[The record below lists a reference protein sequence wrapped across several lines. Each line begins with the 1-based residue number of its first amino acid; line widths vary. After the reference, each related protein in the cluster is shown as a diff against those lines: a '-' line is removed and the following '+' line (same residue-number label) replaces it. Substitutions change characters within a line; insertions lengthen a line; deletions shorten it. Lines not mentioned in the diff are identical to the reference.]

1 MTVGCDKDEHKL
13 QCELLWCLY
22 NALALC
28 SLDMPKTLALLS
40 HSLSRTLL
48 LQTSTAGS
56 TDNMSVGPDLL
67 SSGTAV
73 VLFECAGE

>member
-1 MTVGCDKDEHKL
+1 MVL
-13 QCELLWCLY
+13 IQCASIVQFGY
-22 NALALC
+22 V
-28 SLDMPKTLALLS
+28 KTLALLS